1 MQLRSPAAEAE
12 RLTWC
17 PGDVML
23 HWCAWW
29 RHVVIRLSRVVVS
42 CRRRWSTCRVIWGYR
57 PFAFQ
62 SLLWEIQTV
71 NCWRRRRRRNSSGP
85 PTHKRLCGAGSPKK
99 RQHSRQ
105 ASSWSARRTAIS
117 HFRSASQS
125 LIVRLGILG
134 WRPKPAAYGMSAR
147 RRASWV
153 SGQFARP
160 ASTGLVAIDVVSTFC
175 LAAAVR
181 RRMGGRLVGGR
192 ERAFIARRSCCCA
205 RYCSPDAPVS
215 LPPRRVPKIPV
226 TQSFGRQLP

>member
-1 MQLRSPAAEAE
+1 MVPWWRHGTL
-12 RLTWC
+12 
-17 PGDVML
+17 V
-23 HWCAWW
+23 CAWW
-29 RHVVIRLSRVVVS
+29 RHVVIMLSRVVVS
-42 CRRRWSTCRVIWGYR
+42 CRSRWSTCRVIWGYR

-71 NCWRRRRRRNSSGP
+71 NCRRRRRRRNSSGP

-134 WRPKPAAYGMSAR
+134 RRPKPAAYGMSAR

-153 SGQFARP
+153 SGQFARA

-181 RRMGGRLVGGR
+181 RLVSGR
-192 ERAFIARRSCCCA
+192 ERAFIARSAVALLRSI
-205 RYCSPDAPVS
+205 
-215 LPPRRVPKIPV
+215 LLTRRTGIVGAASR
-226 TQSFGRQLP
+226 T